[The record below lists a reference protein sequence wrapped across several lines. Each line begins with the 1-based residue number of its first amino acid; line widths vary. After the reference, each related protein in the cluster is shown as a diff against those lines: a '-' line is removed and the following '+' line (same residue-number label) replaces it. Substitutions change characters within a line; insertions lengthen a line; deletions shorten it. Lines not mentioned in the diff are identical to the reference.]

1 MKTYYKGFLIEPA
14 DTIFSPKLQ
23 IVNTKD
29 CDDFAR
35 YANTLNEAKL
45 IIDEILEDERI

>member
-14 DTIFSPKLQ
+14 ETKLQ

-29 CDDFAR
+29 CDDFLRHAD
-35 YANTLNEAKL
+35 TLKEAVK
-45 IIDEILEDERI
+45 IIDEIKLK

>member
-1 MKTYYKGFLIEPA
+1 MKTYYKGYLIEPA
-14 DTIFSPKLQ
+14 DTIYSPKLQ

-35 YANTLNEAKL
+35 YADTLKEAVKIINE
-45 IIDEILEDERI
+45 IE

>member
-1 MKTYYKGFLIEPA
+1 MKTYYKGYLIEPSE
-14 DTIFSPKLQ
+14 TKLQ

-35 YANTLNEAKL
+35 YANTLKEAKL